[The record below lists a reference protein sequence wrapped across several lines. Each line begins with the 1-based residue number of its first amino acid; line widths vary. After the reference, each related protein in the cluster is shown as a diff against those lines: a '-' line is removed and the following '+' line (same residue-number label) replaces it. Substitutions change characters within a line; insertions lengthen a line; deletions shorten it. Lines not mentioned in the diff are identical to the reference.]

1 MVNFKLFLS
10 PRQCEAARGWLRW
23 TRADLSKASTIAEST
38 IARFEAGSFVMI
50 DRTLRDIQQAFE
62 NEGLEFI
69 FEDRKGVGVKIRKHP
84 QV

>member
-10 PRQCEAARGWLRW
+10 SQQCEAARGWLHW
-23 TRADLSKASTIAEST
+23 TRTDLAKASSVGEST
-38 IARFEAGSFVMI
+38 IARFEAGSTLPN

-69 FEDRKGVGVKIRKHP
+69 FEDRKGVGIKMNNP
-84 QV
+84 SQV